1 MKIKLFNETTS
12 LIKKRDLK
20 KIEDVFNNSF
30 KPSKVYKKSCNLI
43 LVSAKKIVKLNKEL
57 FNSSLYTD
65 VISINAPK
73 IQEYSKSIRSVQIIG
88 DIYICSEVVFENAKN
103 YNVSYNEELTRV
115 IIHGILH
122 LLGYDH
128 IKPFGKSKEKM
139 FELQELLLKK
149 IK

>member
-1 MKIKLFNETTS
+1 MEIHLFNETIRKIQS
-12 LIKKRDLK
+12 SDLGK
-20 KIEDVFNNSF
+20 VEKVFDKSF

-43 LVSAKKIVKLNKEL
+43 VVSEKKIVELNKEL

-65 VISINAPK
+65 VISINTSKPK
-73 IQEYSKSIRSVQIIG
+73 TSGLQPLANIG
-88 DIYICSEVVFENAKN
+88 DIYICPEVIFENAKK

-128 IKPFGKSKEKM
+128 TKPFGKSKEKI
-139 FELQELLLKK
+139 FKLQEQLLEKTK
-149 IK
+149 